1 MCVRILAD
9 GFFIILFFLDELKC
23 AEKKS
28 KNGKVLGPGL
38 SLSMNRRL
46 WLFTSMLL

>member
-1 MCVRILAD
+1 M
-9 GFFIILFFLDELKC
+9 GFLLFYYIFFLDELKC

-28 KNGKVLGPGL
+28 KNGKVLGRGL

-46 WLFTSMLL
+46 WFFTSMLL